1 MGGLI
6 AWGFNPVVNLSHVRI
21 AAGHAF
27 GLTFA
32 ALAVFAVP
40 LLGVAAFAIFLSVIT
55 RNSAASIVG
64 TVVYALAQEALGG
77 LVHLSLFKHY
87 LLSSQFDAWH
97 GLFQTPIFWTAI
109 VRAVWVSAI
118 FAAVPLAAAF
128 AVFMR
133 RDVAGE

>member
-1 MGGLI
+1 MALTAA
-6 AWGFNPVVNLSHVRI
+6 AWLSWLALP
-21 AAGHAF
+21 AAR
-27 GLTFA
+27 A
-32 ALAVFAVP
+32 ADTCQGRP
-40 LLGVAAFAIFLSVIT
+40 
-55 RNSAASIVG
+55 ASIVG